1 MKATIES
8 YLSNIRTIF
17 PGFVSFRVGSEEFDK
32 EERNYKIKL
41 VELWKKNV
49 SQALVDPE
57 RAIEAGNALVGLL
70 TRPQEGMEGTQNLL
84 NWRYCTPLAKLPM
97 SAKGK
102 LAGLVASLINDQNAL
117 PERIDNFC
125 TDLRALLET
134 ELSGKDLETV
144 QKSWPP
150 TTRSLTSF
158 FLMMHNPVEH
168 VVIKTREFN
177 RAMKAFSELPIQDGP
192 LSGKTYTRV
201 QMFLLSLKKGL
212 DEAKIA
218 PRDMIDVQ
226 SFIWVGDGKT
236 YKPSETQYWTLGANW
251 DGIDLT
257 DQFVTERRWENG
269 YTDQYIERVKQVKT
283 GDRVAIKS
291 TYTRKNDLPFNAY
304 GETVSCMDIK
314 AIGTVVDNPG
324 DGRNLVVEWGS
335 DFEPV
340 TIYLYTYRS
349 TIDRIDK
356 VKYPKTI
363 EWIFEGV
370 AQPYADVEHY
380 YKMKE
385 LEVQPIDKPPVTQP
399 TNTSA
404 KNIIYYGPPGCG
416 KTFKLGKI
424 KEKYSNT
431 DGSVN
436 YRFVTFHPSM
446 SYEEFV
452 EGRFP
457 KENDVKD
464 GGGLSYPVK
473 PGIFKELC
481 DDARKKPGERFAL
494 LIDEINR
501 ANIAKVFGELI
512 TLIETDKREGEEY
525 EVKLRLPYSR
535 DEFSVPANLDIYGAM
550 NSADRSVALLDTALR
565 RRFSFEELIPDPVL
579 LGVIEGEDIDLGKLL
594 DCLNRR
600 IEYLLDR
607 EHCLGHAY
615 LMKVKTFDDLRL
627 VFTDQLL
634 PLLQEYFHDDWER
647 VALVLSP
654 QKGGK
659 CEFFEKLVLD
669 PEKLFVNSDEIEGL
683 RITRSKTRYMPIDKL
698 EAAMFNRLYQDK
710 V

>member
-1 MKATIES
+1 MSATFEK
-8 YLSNIRTIF
+8 YLTKIKSVF
-17 PGFVSFRVGSEEFDK
+17 PGFVRFGEGSNKFDQ

-41 VELWKKNV
+41 SQLWRVKVAPLLTN
-49 SQALVDPE
+49 AE
-57 RAIEAGNALVGLL
+57 RANEAGNALVEFL
-70 TRPQEGMEGTQNLL
+70 TRPQEGMEGTQNLVS
-84 NWRYCTPLAKLPM
+84 WWYCMSLTKLPA
-97 SAKGK
+97 SAKTK
-102 LAGLVASLINDQNAL
+102 LAGLVADLIHDESDL
-117 PERIDNFC
+117 VGCIDRFVSGFR
-125 TDLRALLET
+125 TLIEA
-134 ELSGKDLETV
+134 ELGGKDLETA
-144 QKSWPP
+144 QKSWSPA
-150 TTRSLTSF
+150 TRSLTSF
-158 FLMMHNPVEH
+158 FLMMHNPDEH
-168 VVIKTREFN
+168 AVIKTQEFN
-177 RAMKAFSELPIQDGP
+177 RALKAFSQQSMPNEPLTGETYVRIQ
-192 LSGKTYTRV
+192 S
-201 QMFLLSLKKGL
+201 FLRALKEEIDQAGL
-212 DEAKIA
+212 T

-226 SFIWVGDGKT
+226 SFIWVGDGNT
-236 YKPSETQYWTLGANW
+236 YRSPEVQYWTLGAYWGDNN
-251 DGIDLT
+251 DLT
-257 DQFVTERRWENG
+257 ERFVTGKRWENG
-269 YTDQYIERVKQVKT
+269 YPDQYIERVKQVKA

-291 TYTRKNDLPFNAY
+291 TYTRKNDLPFDAN

-314 AIGTVVDNPG
+314 AIGTVGDNPG
-324 DGRNLVVEWGS
+324 DGRNLVIEWDS

-356 VKYPKTI
+356 VKYPKTV

-385 LEVQPIDKPPVTQP
+385 FVVQPIDKPPVAQL
-399 TNTSA
+399 TNTTA

-416 KTFKLGKI
+416 KTFTLGKI
-424 KEKYSNT
+424 KKKYSNA
-431 DGSVN
+431 DGSSN

-457 KENDVKD
+457 EEKD

-481 DDARKKPGERFAL
+481 EDARKKPGERFAL

-512 TLIETDKREGEEY
+512 TLIETDKREGKEN

-535 DEFSVPANLDIYGAM
+535 DEFSVPANIDIYGAM
-550 NSADRSVALLDTALR
+550 NSADRSIALLDTALR
-565 RRFSFEELIPDPVL
+565 RRFNFEELTPDSSK
-579 LGVIEGEDIDLGKLL
+579 LGTIEGEDIDLGKLL

-607 EHCLGHAY
+607 EHCIGHAY
-615 LMKVKTFDDLRL
+615 LMNVKSFDDLRS

-654 QKGGK
+654 QKGGG
-659 CEFFEKLVLD
+659 CEFFEKLALTS
-669 PEKLFVNSDEIEGL
+669 EKLFVNSNEIEHL
-683 RITRSKTRYMPIDKL
+683 HSTRPKTRYIPIDKL
-698 EAAMFNRLYQDK
+698 EARMFNRLYQDK

>member
-8 YLSNIRTIF
+8 YLSNIRDLF
-17 PGFVSFRVGSEEFDK
+17 PGFISFGVGSEEFDK
-32 EERNYKIKL
+32 EERNYKIRL
-41 VELWKKNV
+41 VEIWRRNV
-49 SQALVDPE
+49 SPALADPD

-70 TRPQEGMEGTQNLL
+70 TRPQDGLKGTQNLL
-84 NWRYCTPLAKLPM
+84 NWRYCSPLAKIPM

-102 LAGLVASLINDQNAL
+102 LAGLVAALIDDQNAL
-117 PERIDNFC
+117 PERIDHFC
-125 TDLRALLET
+125 TELHTLLEA
-134 ELSGKDLETV
+134 ELSVKDYEEA

-158 FLMMHNPVEH
+158 FLMMHSPTEH
-168 VVIKTREFN
+168 AVIKTQEFN
-177 RAMKAFSELPIQDGP
+177 RALKAFSEPAMPHGP
-192 LSGKTYTRV
+192 LTGKTYVRI
-201 QMFLLSLKKGL
+201 QDFLLSLKKELDQVGL
-212 DEAKIA
+212 A

-236 YKPSETQYWTLGANW
+236 YRSPEVQYWTLGAYWGDNN
-251 DGIDLT
+251 DLT
-257 DQFVTERRWENG
+257 EQFVTEKRWENG
-269 YTDQYIERVKQVKT
+269 YTDQYIERVKQVKP

-291 TYTRKNDLPFNAY
+291 TYTRKNDLPFDAN

-314 AIGTVVDNPG
+314 AIGTVLDNLG
-324 DGRNLVVEWGS
+324 DGRNLVVEWDS

-356 VKYPKTI
+356 VKYPKTV
-363 EWIFEGV
+363 EWIFEGI
-370 AQPYADVEHY
+370 AQPYSDVEHY

-385 LEVQPIDKPPVTQP
+385 LEVLEDDKPQVSPP
-399 TNTSA
+399 KNTSG

-424 KEKYSNT
+424 KNEYSNP
-431 DGSVN
+431 DGSIN

-457 KENDVKD
+457 EEEKG

-473 PGIFKELC
+473 SGIFKELC
-481 DDARKKPGERFAL
+481 EEARNNPTKRFAL

-512 TLIETDKREGEEY
+512 TLIETDKREGEENA
-525 EVKLRLPYSR
+525 VKLRLPYSR

-550 NSADRSVALLDTALR
+550 NSADRSVAHIDMALR
-565 RRFSFEELIPDPVL
+565 RRFSFEELTPNSSL

-627 VFTDQLL
+627 VFTNQLL

-647 VALVLSP
+647 VVLVLAP
-654 QKGGK
+654 QRGGE

-669 PEKLFVNSDEIEGL
+669 PEKLFVNSNEIEEL
-683 RITRSKTRYMPIDKL
+683 RISRTKTRYMPIDKL
-698 EAAMFNRLYQDK
+698 EAAMFSRLYQDK